1 MRNSYLL
8 SALVASGIAV
18 FFSACE
24 EVGPNI
30 DFTIPDASLLDTTY
44 VESTVEEPQQK
55 VVFFEDFTGVQ
66 CVNCPT
72 AHNKTEELLDLYPNQ
87 LTVVAMH
94 NYFAGAYSDSNEDYT
109 IPEANE
115 INDYIGPAPA
125 WPAGFIDRKDFGSG
139 NLYTLLVSNYQVFVE
154 EQLPLVPPCN
164 IYVSSSYDAAER
176 RALIKVTVKYT
187 EATTLENHLS
197 VMLLESGILDLQ
209 LTLSGIDEVYV
220 HNHVLRDMLT
230 PATGVNLVG
239 DKEPGRVFEKEFAIT
254 LPANWQAEEM
264 EVIAFVHNFD
274 PENKEVLQSAKTY
287 LE

>member
-254 LPANWQAEEM
+254 LPANWQSEEM

>member
-8 SALVASGIAV
+8 SALMASGIAV

-254 LPANWQAEEM
+254 LPANWQSEEM

>member
-8 SALVASGIAV
+8 SALMAGGIAV

-254 LPANWQAEEM
+254 LPANWQSEEM

>member
-1 MRNSYLL
+1 M
-8 SALVASGIAV
+8 ASGIAV

-230 PATGVNLVG
+230 PVTGVNLVG

-254 LPANWQAEEM
+254 LPANWQSEEM

>member
-139 NLYTLLVSNYQVFVE
+139 NMYTLLVSNYQVFVE

-254 LPANWQAEEM
+254 LPANWQSEEM

>member
-1 MRNSYLL
+1 MRHSFLS
-8 SALVASGIAV
+8 SALLTAAMTL
-18 FFSACE
+18 FFAACE

-55 VVFFEDFTGVQ
+55 VVLFEDFTGVQ

-72 AHNKTEELLDLYPNQ
+72 AHTKTEELLDLYPDQ

-94 NYFAGAYSDSNEDYT
+94 NYFAGAYSESNEDYT
-109 IPEANE
+109 ITEANE

-154 EQLPLVPPCN
+154 EQLPIVPPCN
-164 IYVSSSYDAAER
+164 VYITSNYDAAER
-176 RALIKVTVKYT
+176 KALIKVTVKYT
-187 EATTLENHLS
+187 EATSLENHLS
-197 VMLLESGILDLQ
+197 VMLVESGILDLQ
-209 LTLSGIDEVYV
+209 LTLTGIDDVYE

-230 PATGVNLVG
+230 PATGANLVG
-239 DKEPGRVFEKEFAIT
+239 EKEPGRVFEKEFVIT
-254 LPANWQAEEM
+254 LPANWQADEM
-264 EVIAFVHNFD
+264 EVIAFVHNFNPD
-274 PENKEVLQSAKTY
+274 NKEVLQAAKTY
-287 LE
+287 LQ

>member
-109 IPEANE
+109 ITEANE

-254 LPANWQAEEM
+254 LPANWQSEEM